1 MRSLALS
8 LRSSL
13 RRLALAAAPLCLASV
28 LHAQAPLQEW
38 TFDTPGAGT
47 LASFG
52 WSGWG
57 ALGNEA
63 AVNYSGTLSFHST
76 QPRLG
81 RIKNI
86 KGVDG
91 TTVLA
96 ASSGSGEVA
105 KNRFVATVAFQK
117 LSLSDD
123 RLGTVS
129 WSQATTSPDGAVRL
143 LVRANDKWYASAR
156 SFKNPTVSGV
166 TVVTNAEIFSL
177 DLAGPEGL
185 GSTRWF
191 PITFGDHQPIDRAA
205 ALVAQPLGRT
215 ITGVGFLVEFTGTHD
230 RRVYIDNVIIST
242 SIP

>member
-1 MRSLALS
+1 MRIPVPP
-8 LRSSL
+8 LRSAF
-13 RRLALAAAPLCLASV
+13 RRLALALLPLGLASA
-28 LHAQAPLQEW
+28 LHAQAPLHEW

-57 ALGNEA
+57 ALGNEV
-63 AVNYSGTLSFHST
+63 AVNYSGNLSYHSV

-86 KGVDG
+86 KSADG

-96 ASSGSGEVA
+96 ASSGSGEAA
-105 KNRFVATVAFQK
+105 KNRFVTVVNFPK
-117 LSLSDD
+117 LSLEED

-129 WSQATTSPDGAVRL
+129 WSQASTSPDGAVRL
-143 LVRANDKWYASAR
+143 LVRLNDKWYASAR
-156 SFKNPTVSGV
+156 SFTNASVSGIS
-166 TVVTNAEIFSL
+166 VVTNAELHSV
-177 DLAGPEGL
+177 DLAGSEGL
-185 GSTRWF
+185 ASDAWLD
-191 PITFGDHQPIDRAA
+191 ITFGDHLPISLAPSSIRK
-205 ALVAQPLGRT
+205 PLGRT
-215 ITGVGFLVEFTGTHD
+215 ISGVGFLIEFNGTHD